1 MKISPFYYI
10 LTIEEEKSFSK
21 AAKKLGISQPA
32 LSAYVSK
39 LEAKLG
45 EALFDRTALPLKL
58 TEVGRLYYEYVKNAQ
73 LLEQSFEQQLADQN
87 NLATGNLVIGG
98 ANSFTIGYLPDTTSE
113 FLNKYPGINIRIID
127 ARVPELVEMALD
139 SELDFFITGQGID
152 DTGLELEPLLQ
163 ERIFICLPKQW
174 EINESL
180 KKYRVP
186 EEDIFDGSSL
196 TKTYENLP
204 ISYLEGCPFILLEE
218 DLRVRNIANRLFELN
233 NFVPRQAILIGQIM
247 TSLALTVAGNGI
259 CFISDYNIR
268 QGNLK
273 QIPAIYA
280 FDKNIAVREL
290 AVAYKKNRYMSHAC
304 REYIHMLQSHFS
316 RKTD

>member
-87 NLATGNLVIGG
+87 NLATGSLVIGG
-98 ANSFTIGYLPDTTSE
+98 ANSFTIGYFPDTTAE
-113 FLNKYPGINIRIID
+113 FLNKYPGVNIRIVD
-127 ARVPELVEMALD
+127 ARVPELAEMALD
-139 SELDFFITGQGID
+139 SKLDFFITGQGID
-152 DTGLELEPLLQ
+152 DSGLMLEPLLR

-174 EINESL
+174 ELNEAL
-180 KKYRVP
+180 KEYRVP

-196 TKTYENLP
+196 TKTYNDLP
-204 ISYLEGCPFILLEE
+204 INLLKGYPFILLEE
-218 DLRVRNIANRLFELN
+218 DLRVRNIAERLFELN
-233 NFVPRQAILIGQIM
+233 DFVPRQAVVVGQIM
-247 TSLALTVAGNGI
+247 TSLALTIAGDGI
-259 CFISDYNIR
+259 CFISDYNIK

-273 QIPAIYA
+273 QIPAFYS
-280 FDKNIAVREL
+280 FDKNLSVREL
-290 AVAYKKNRYMSHAC
+290 AVAYKKNRYMSRAC
-304 REYIHMLQSHFS
+304 REYIHMLRDHF
-316 RKTD
+316 K